1 MLGVNRM
8 NLAKVSADGQITVP
22 WEIRRLLNLKEG
34 DKLRFMR
41 KDNGEIV
48 VNNSSLLALQKAQE
62 AFAGL
67 ADEIGYTEEQVLED
81 VMRIRYGENA

>member
-1 MLGVNRM
+1 M
-8 NLAKVSADGQITVP
+8 NLARVSANGQITVP
-22 WEIRRLLNLKEG
+22 VEIRRLLKVKEG
-34 DKLRFMR
+34 DKLLFLR
-41 KDNGEIV
+41 KDSGEVV
-48 VNNSSLLALQKAQE
+48 VNNASLRALQEAQE